1 MRFTILVLV
10 VQSVTSISNQIC
22 FSKNENTFDQ
32 QKTKIQKILH
42 DEIIRAGIHQRGC
55 ILSFVRRSMVNDIWL
70 TSPDQSPVHQFL
82 KETFNIN
89 IINQGK
95 LICFQL
101 PNYVSRGRRK
111 IQSTQKII
119 HRLPNLFHSK
129 RKEFY
134 QSVVSFYDYIAKK
147 NC

>member
-22 FSKNENTFDQ
+22 FNENTFNQ
-32 QKTKIQKILH
+32 QKIKIKKILH
-42 DEIIRAGIHQRGC
+42 DEILRAGIVQRGC
-55 ILSFVRRSMVNDIWL
+55 LLRFVRRSFGSNDLWL
-70 TSPDQSPVHQFL
+70 TSPDYSPVPQFL
-82 KETFNIN
+82 KETSNIN

-95 LICFQL
+95 SICFQL
-101 PNYVSRGRRK
+101 PNYSSRGRRK
-111 IQSTQKII
+111 IQSTNKLI

-134 QSVVSFYDYIAKK
+134 QSVLRFYDNIAKK